1 MWDENMNNNLVAVIL
16 LVIIMLLGSPIVS
29 ARPAYL
35 DAFNQ
40 QYDTEGTKLDACIT
54 CHINPSGGGT
64 RNPYGIAY
72 AASGRDFASIEG
84 LDSDGDGFTNLEE
97 INALTFPGDPVDYP
111 QTESESSSE
120 TEVNET
126 DPTGDQDTEDVSA
139 PVNEGQEQET
149 DEGTSGESASEQQ
162 SPGFGAVL
170 AVVGIL
176 SVIYFKR
183 KG

>member
-1 MWDENMNNNLVAVIL
+1 MWDEDMNKNLIAVVL
-16 LVIIMLLGSPIVS
+16 VVIIMLLGSPIVA

-40 QYDTEGTKLDACIT
+40 QYDTEGTRLDACAT
-54 CHINPSGGGT
+54 CHINPNGGGS
-64 RNPYGIAY
+64 RNPYGMAY
-72 AASGRDFASIEG
+72 EASERDFASIEA
-84 LDSDGDGFTNLEE
+84 LDSDGDGFTNVEE
-97 INALTFPGDPVDYP
+97 INALTFPGDPADYP
-111 QTESESSSE
+111 QTESEIPS

-126 DPTGDQDTEDVSA
+126 NPIGDEDTEDISA

-149 DEGTSGESASEQQ
+149 NEEPSGESESEQQ

-170 AVVGIL
+170 AIVGIL
-176 SVIYFKR
+176 SAICFKR

>member
-1 MWDENMNNNLVAVIL
+1 MNNNLVAVIL

-40 QYDTEGTKLDACIT
+40 QYDTEDTKLDACAT
-54 CHINPSGGGT
+54 CHINPNGGGS
-64 RNPYGIAY
+64 RNPYGMAY
-72 AASGRDFASIEG
+72 AASGRDFASIEA

-97 INALTFPGDPVDYP
+97 INALTFPGDPADYP
-111 QTESESSSE
+111 QTESETPS
-120 TEVNET
+120 
-126 DPTGDQDTEDVSA
+126 TEDISA
-139 PVNEGQEQET
+139 PVNEDQEQET
-149 DEGTSGESASEQQ
+149 NEEPSGELASEQQ

-170 AVVGIL
+170 AIVGVL
-176 SVIYFKR
+176 SAIYFKR

>member
-1 MWDENMNNNLVAVIL
+1 MNNNLIAVIL

-29 ARPAYL
+29 ARPAYM

-40 QYDTEGTKLDACIT
+40 QYDTEGTKLDSCAT
-54 CHINPSGGGT
+54 CHISPNGGGS
-64 RNPYGIAY
+64 RNPYGMAY
-72 AASGRDFASIEG
+72 AANGRDFASIEA

-97 INALTFPGDPVDYP
+97 INALTFPGDPADYP
-111 QTESESSSE
+111 QTESETPS
-120 TEVNET
+120 
-126 DPTGDQDTEDVSA
+126 TEDISV

-149 DEGTSGESASEQQ
+149 NEEPSGESASEQQ

-170 AVVGIL
+170 AIVGIL
-176 SVIYFKR
+176 SAIYFKR

>member
-1 MWDENMNNNLVAVIL
+1 MNNNLVAVIL
-16 LVIIMLLGSPIVS
+16 LVIIILLGSPIVS

-40 QYDTEGTKLDACIT
+40 QYDTEGTRLDACAT

-64 RNPYGIAY
+64 RNPYGMAY
-72 AASGRDFASIEG
+72 GASGRDFASVEA

-97 INALTFPGDPVDYP
+97 INALTFPGDPADYP
-111 QTESESSSE
+111 QTESKIPSAEI
-120 TEVNET
+120 NET
-126 DPTGDQDTEDVSA
+126 DPTVDEGIENVSV
-139 PVNEGQEQET
+139 PVNEGQQEET
-149 DEGTSGESASEQQ
+149 NEKPSDEAASGQQ

-170 AVVGIL
+170 AIVGML